1 MSNQKLTSH
10 TIRSV
15 SPDSP
20 AETAGIQAGDI
31 LVAVGGKPLID
42 IFDYHYLT
50 DEEELAVTVERDG
63 QPITFSVEKEYG
75 EDLGLSFASGL
86 LDDYRSCRNAC
97 VFCFIDQMPPGMR
110 DTLYF
115 KDDDT
120 RLSFL
125 QGNYVTLTN
134 MSDEELDRII
144 SYRLAPINI
153 SVQATEPELRCKLLH
168 NRFAGDILEKMQK
181 IADADLLMNAQIV
194 LCKGLND
201 GAHLDKSIEDLLAL
215 APQLQSVSVVPVGLT
230 KFREGLYPL
239 EPFAKDDALAVL
251 SQIEH
256 WQRKALVK
264 TGLHF
269 IHASDEWYLL
279 AERPLPAAETY
290 DDYVQLENGV
300 GMMRLMTEEFTE
312 ALSHMR
318 RHPFLKRKKTVA
330 CGVLPA
336 AFMKDLTGL
345 LRKKCPRLRVQ
356 ICPIVNH
363 FFGESITVSGLVTG
377 RDLIEQLKNK
387 DLGHSLLIP
396 SNMLRADSEVFLDD
410 VTVDDVR
417 KSLQV
422 RVDIVKSSGND
433 FLKALV
439 RG

>member
-1 MSNQKLTSH
+1 MTDQKLTSH
-10 TIRSV
+10 TIQSV
-15 SPDSP
+15 EEGSP
-20 AETAGIQAGDI
+20 AEAAGIRPQDVLLRVNGKE
-31 LVAVGGKPLID
+31 LVD

-50 DEEELAVTVERDG
+50 DDESLCLTVRRGNEEL
-63 QPITFSVEKEYG
+63 IFSVEKEYG
-75 EDLGLSFASGL
+75 EDVGLTFASGL

-134 MSDEELDRII
+134 MSDEELQRII

-153 SVQATEPELRCKLLH
+153 SVQATEPGLRCKLLN
-168 NRFAGDILEKMQK
+168 NRFAGNIMEKMRR
-181 IADADLLMNAQIV
+181 IADAGLVMNAQIV

-201 GAHLDKSIEDLLAL
+201 GAALDQSIEDLLTL
-215 APQLQSVSVVPVGLT
+215 APALQSVSVVPVGLT

-239 EPFAKDDALAVL
+239 EPFNKEDALALIMQV
-251 SQIEH
+251 ER
-256 WQRKALVK
+256 WQRKAFSEY
-264 TGLHF
+264 GIHF
-269 IHASDEWYLL
+269 VHASDEWYLL
-279 AERPLPAAETY
+279 AGEPLPAAETY

-300 GMMRLMTEEFTE
+300 GMMRLLGEEFSE
-312 ALSHMR
+312 ALARIH
-318 RHPFLKRKKTVA
+318 RHPFLHRKKSIA

-336 AFMKDLTGL
+336 DFLKQLIGELHT
-345 LRKKCPRLRVQ
+345 RCPRIEVKVY
-356 ICPIVNH
+356 PIVNK

-377 RDLIEQLKNK
+377 RDLIDQLKGK
-387 DLGHSLLIP
+387 ELGKTLLIP

-410 VTVDDVR
+410 VTVSEVR
-417 KSLQV
+417 NALQV
-422 RVDIVKSSGND
+422 RVDIVKSSGED
-433 FLKALV
+433 FLKSLM